1 MKKVKQILE
10 ELYTVYNPN
19 DEQDI
24 PSKFDSKELR
34 NLMIGALLELD
45 EDMTQALI
53 KAMNKMPDSWII
65 EFIETINGYK
75 IDV

>member
-1 MKKVKQILE
+1 MKKAKQILE

-19 DEQDI
+19 DEQDR
-24 PSKFDSKELR
+24 PSNFDSKELR

-53 KAMNKMPDSWII
+53 KAMDKMPDSWII

>member
-1 MKKVKQILE
+1 MKKAKQILE

-53 KAMNKMPDSWII
+53 KAMDKMPDSWII

-75 IDV
+75 IDA

>member
-1 MKKVKQILE
+1 MKKAKQILE
-10 ELYTVYNPN
+10 ELYIVYNPN

-53 KAMNKMPDSWII
+53 KAMDKMPDSWII